1 VVVVAYFTTLRQMV
15 YSLNSGTMADGQAI
29 LETHFMQGVAAETW
43 IGFLSAD
50 ETNAADSVYTGQL
63 TIV

>member
-1 VVVVAYFTTLRQMV
+1 MV